1 MDTLNELN
9 RLINAT
15 SILQSIYNSSIN
27 NHDKD
32 KCVFRK
38 TMTSKFSTSDLN
50 LLEKNNMVIS
60 KGRRSY
66 YKIKN
71 NMVISVCCNPRLCLT
86 GETEENEKFKE
97 IDFS

>member
-27 NHDKD
+27 NQDKW
-32 KCVFRK
+32 VFRN
-38 TMTSKFSTSDLN
+38 TMTSKYSDSDLN

-60 KGRRSY
+60 KRRRNY

-86 GETEENEKFKE
+86 GET
-97 IDFS
+97 D